1 MLKFVP
7 TQPHRKPYT
16 NSAWFV
22 VAIVICIWF
31 VSCPGCVGTPE
42 DKTDS
47 REEVIFW
54 HFWGGADGKV
64 VDDAVRRFNES
75 QYKYRVRAIA
85 MPGNNLDTKLFLSI
99 AGGDPPD
106 LVNQDDPIVAD
117 WAYRGIIERFDDF
130 VSGEE
135 LAKVTNHLLPS
146 ARRLG
151 QFDNGNYAIANGL
164 DIRALLYNKTHLEEN
179 NLTVPQT
186 IEQFN
191 DVCNSIS
198 PPGKESREFYAYL
211 PDARRLWT
219 WGYVFG
225 GRFVDP
231 ASNEANFDD
240 GVYDALDWMQGFT
253 DSYGEDN
260 IAAFRTGDQSL
271 PGKTF
276 PLLPT
281 NDDAMVGRYVFVL
294 AGQWNTRDVNEFQL
308 ARKQKNI
315 TFPEFGVC
323 PLPYPSGGRAKGG
336 WVNGN
341 VFVVPK
347 NAGNK
352 KGAWEFVKF
361 WIGSTNPDEAAKTCA
376 QGGWIPTHR
385 QVIESATFQ
394 DHLDEHPLFAE
405 FVELAK
411 SENQFAYPMIP
422 GAPFY
427 VRTLNASVESVLGD
441 SEREPRAELDSAEKK
456 IQQHLHR
463 VLQNYR
469 REDYHREENAKEPN
483 RDPK

>member
-1 MLKFVP
+1 M
-7 TQPHRKPYT
+7 
-16 NSAWFV
+16 
-22 VAIVICIWF
+22 
-31 VSCPGCVGTPE
+31 GTLE
-42 DKTDS
+42 KKTDS

-64 VDDAVRRFNES
+64 VDDVVRRFNES
-75 QYKYRVRAIA
+75 QNRYRVRAIA
-85 MPGNNLDTKLFLSI
+85 MAGNTLDTQLFLSI

-117 WAYRGIIERFDDF
+117 WAYRGIIEPFESF
-130 VSGEE
+130 VSIKE
-135 LAKVTNHLLPS
+135 LTTVTNPMLPS
-146 ARRLG
+146 ALRLG
-151 QFDNGNYAIANGL
+151 QFDNANYAIANGL
-164 DIRALLYNKTHLEEN
+164 DIRAMLYNKTFLEQN
-179 NLTVPQT
+179 NLAVPQT

-191 DVCNSIS
+191 DVCTSIS
-198 PPGKESREFYAYL
+198 PPGKEPRKFYAYL

-231 ASNEANFDD
+231 ASNQASIDD

-253 DSYGEDN
+253 GMYGEDN

-281 NDDAMVGRYVFVL
+281 SDDAMVGRYVFVL

-308 ARKQKNI
+308 ARQRKKI
-315 TFPEFGVC
+315 PYPEFGVC
-323 PLPYPSGGRAKGG
+323 PLPYPSEGRAKGG

-361 WIGSTNPDEAAKTCA
+361 WIGATNADEAAKTCA
-376 QGGWIPTHR
+376 EGGWIPTHR
-385 QVIESATFQ
+385 QVIESTTFQ
-394 DHLDEHPLFAE
+394 NHLKGHPLFAE

-427 VRTLNASVESVLGD
+427 VRTLNSRVESVLGD
-441 SEREPRAELDSAEKK
+441 SEHEPRAVLESAEKK
-456 IQQHLHR
+456 IQQHLNR

-469 REDYHREENAKEPN
+469 REEKVLEANREPE
-483 RDPK
+483 